1 MEYKGYKVDD
11 NKIDEYVEK
20 LDLSIAEACDLIL
33 EEEGKIEESAET
45 TKAIK
50 DAEKNVK
57 RRYETSTKERKK
69 TDKTRKVDETKGY
82 LLRNVKTL
90 IEGLGAS
97 ATEIKTETELKF
109 DFEGAS
115 YTFKLTKHRPPKK

>member
-20 LDLSIAEACDLIL
+20 LDISIAEACDLIL

-50 DAEKNVK
+50 DAEKSAP
-57 RRYETSTKERKK
+57 RRYEKSGNRKK
-69 TDKTRKVDETKGY
+69 AEKVRKVDATKGM
-82 LLRNVKTL
+82 LLDEVSAL
-90 IEGLGAS
+90 MEDLGAVV
-97 ATEIKTETELKF
+97 INRKTETETTF
-109 DFEGAS
+109 TFEGAT